1 MYRLLKN
8 KEKTTRNTVQIEV
21 SAAEASRRQADIYE
35 SRWPHLEHR
44 MEGTFNF
51 FFFFKKNVDIMA
63 KIFIEAKIYIIFHLQ
78 SKFHL
83 NIIKTVPV
91 KRNHILGN
99 QENVHT

>member
-8 KEKTTRNTVQIEV
+8 KEKTTRNTVEIEV

-51 FFFFKKNVDIMA
+51 FFFFLRKM
-63 KIFIEAKIYIIFHLQ
+63 LTLWR
-78 SKFHL
+78 KFL
-83 NIIKTVPV
+83 
-91 KRNHILGN
+91 
-99 QENVHT
+99 